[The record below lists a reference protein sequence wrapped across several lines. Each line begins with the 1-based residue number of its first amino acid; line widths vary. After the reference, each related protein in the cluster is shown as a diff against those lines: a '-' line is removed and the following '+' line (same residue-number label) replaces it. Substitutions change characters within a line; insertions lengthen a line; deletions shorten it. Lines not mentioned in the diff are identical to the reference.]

1 MPTLNWNDDVFFSIQ
16 IHPVYQ
22 FHVCSNIF
30 LMDAAP
36 VVFRVKKSASF
47 TNLLKTDET
56 SISFFIILLCLCL
69 LVSSRNNPTS
79 PTQTLNVW
87 SLYLHLP
94 YKISTK
100 CRSVY
105 HTSSVW
111 TSVFSTHHTIT
122 HTNTLS
128 HWPNDSSIGCEV
140 PEMAF
145 PGSSQKRQWQPH
157 RVWLSHTIH
166 GTNGIFP
173 YIYHKN

>member
-69 LVSSRNNPTS
+69 FFFLLET
-79 PTQTLNVW
+79 TQ
-87 SLYLHLP
+87 LP
-94 YKISTK
+94 QRKHSMYGLFT
-100 CRSVY
+100 
-105 HTSSVW
+105 
-111 TSVFSTHHTIT
+111 
-122 HTNTLS
+122 
-128 HWPNDSSIGCEV
+128 
-140 PEMAF
+140 
-145 PGSSQKRQWQPH
+145 
-157 RVWLSHTIH
+157 
-166 GTNGIFP
+166 
-173 YIYHKN
+173 YIYHTKFQPNVGQCTTHWVSGQVFSAPITPSHTHKHTQPLTQRLQHRMRSTGDSLKEVPKETNNLTESDYSFCLRKSCMFYLSVLS